1 MSREYKSKAMRV
13 VIALGANLGEPRA
26 QLEEAIEA
34 LREIIKIEAIS
45 SFYETKPFK
54 VNEEQPN
61 YINAV
66 LIGETNSEAEQLMKE
81 LLAIEERIGRK
92 RSTINAARLIDL
104 DIIDYQGM
112 VINSENLTLPH
123 PRAFEREFV
132 LRPWIEIDPEAQLTG
147 FGAVE
152 ELLAALS

>member
-1 MSREYKSKAMRV
+1 MRV
-13 VIALGANLGEPRA
+13 VIALGANLGNPRV

-34 LREIIKIEAIS
+34 LRDVMKIETTS

-66 LIGETNSEAEQLMKE
+66 LVGETNLEAEQLMKA

-104 DIIDYQGM
+104 DIIDYQGI

-123 PRAFEREFV
+123 PRAYERDFV
-132 LRPWIEIDPEAQLTG
+132 LRPWLEIDPEAQLTG
-147 FGAVE
+147 FGAVKD
-152 ELLAALS
+152 LLAALN

>member
-1 MSREYKSKAMRV
+1 MRV

-26 QLEEAIEA
+26 QLEEAIEV
-34 LREIIKIEAIS
+34 LRKVIKIEAIS

-66 LIGETNSEAEQLMKE
+66 LIGETNVEAEQLMKE

-123 PRAFEREFV
+123 PRA
-132 LRPWIEIDPEAQLTG
+132 
-147 FGAVE
+147 
-152 ELLAALS
+152 LSGSLCCGLG

>member
-1 MSREYKSKAMRV
+1 MRV

-34 LREIIKIEAIS
+34 LRDAIKIEAIS

-66 LIGETNSEAEQLMKE
+66 LIGETMLEAEQLMKE

-104 DIIDYQGM
+104 DIIDYQRM

-123 PRAFEREFV
+123 PRAYEREFV
-132 LRPWIEIDPEAQLTG
+132 LRPWIEIDPKAQLTG
-147 FGAVE
+147 FGAVK

>member
-1 MSREYKSKAMRV
+1 MRV

-34 LREIIKIEAIS
+34 LRDAIKIEAIS

-66 LIGETNSEAEQLMKE
+66 LIGETMLEAEQLMKE

-92 RSTINAARLIDL
+92 RSTLNAARLIDL
-104 DIIDYQGM
+104 DIIDYQRM

-132 LRPWIEIDPEAQLTG
+132 LRPWIEIDPKAQLTG
-147 FGAVE
+147 FGAVK

>member
-1 MSREYKSKAMRV
+1 MRV

-34 LREIIKIEAIS
+34 LRKIIKIEAVS

-66 LIGETNSEAEQLMKE
+66 LIGETNLEAEQLMKE

-132 LRPWIEIDPEAQLTG
+132 LRPWIEIDPEAHLTG
-147 FGAVE
+147 FGAVK
-152 ELLAALS
+152 ELLAALN

>member
-1 MSREYKSKAMRV
+1 MHLAQT
-13 VIALGANLGEPRA
+13 LGSLS

-34 LREIIKIEAIS
+34 LRKIIKIEAIS

-81 LLAIEERIGRK
+81 LLAIEQRLGRK
-92 RSTINAARLIDL
+92 RSTVNAARSIDL

-112 VINSENLTLPH
+112 IITSQNLTLPH

-132 LRPWIEIDPEAQLTG
+132 LQPWLEIDPEAHLIG
-147 FGAVE
+147 FGAVK

>member
-1 MSREYKSKAMRV
+1 MRV

-34 LREIIKIEAIS
+34 LRKVIKIEAIS

-66 LIGETNSEAEQLMKE
+66 LIGETMLEAEQLMKE

-92 RSTINAARLIDL
+92 RSTLNAARLIDL
-104 DIIDYQGM
+104 DIIDYQRM

-132 LRPWIEIDPEAQLTG
+132 LRPWIEIDPKAQLTG
-147 FGAVE
+147 FGAVK

>member
-1 MSREYKSKAMRV
+1 MRV

-34 LREIIKIEAIS
+34 LRKVIKIEAIS

-66 LIGETNSEAEQLMKE
+66 LIGETMLEAEQLMKE

-132 LRPWIEIDPEAQLTG
+132 LRPWIEIDPEAHLIG
-147 FGAVE
+147 FGAVK

>member
-1 MSREYKSKAMRV
+1 MRV

-34 LREIIKIEAIS
+34 LRDAIKIEAIS

-54 VNEEQPN
+54 VNEDQPN

-66 LIGETNSEAEQLMKE
+66 LIGETKLEAEQLMKE
-81 LLAIEERIGRK
+81 LLDIEERLGRK
-92 RSTINAARLIDL
+92 RSTLNAARSIDL

-112 VINSENLTLPH
+112 VINNENLTLPH
-123 PRAFEREFV
+123 PRAYEREFV
-132 LRPWIEIDPEAQLTG
+132 LRPWLEIDPEAQLTG
-147 FGAVE
+147 FGAVK
-152 ELLAALS
+152 ELLAALN

>member
-1 MSREYKSKAMRV
+1 MRV

-34 LREIIKIEAIS
+34 LRDAIKIEAIS

-66 LIGETNSEAEQLMKE
+66 LIGETMLEAEQLMKE

-132 LRPWIEIDPEAQLTG
+132 LRPWIEIDPKAQLTG
-147 FGAVE
+147 FGAVK

>member
-1 MSREYKSKAMRV
+1 MRV

-34 LREIIKIEAIS
+34 LRKVIKIEAIS

-54 VNEEQPN
+54 VNEKQPN

-66 LIGETNSEAEQLMKE
+66 LIGVTNLEAEQLMKE
-81 LLAIEERIGRK
+81 LLAIEGRIGRK

-104 DIIDYQGM
+104 DIIDYQRM

-132 LRPWIEIDPEAQLTG
+132 LRPWIEIDPKAQLTG
-147 FGAVE
+147 FGAVK
-152 ELLAALS
+152 ELLAALN

>member
-1 MSREYKSKAMRV
+1 MRV
-13 VIALGANLGEPRA
+13 VIALGANLGDPRT

-34 LREIIKIEAIS
+34 LRKVIKIEAIS

-54 VNEEQPN
+54 VKEEQPN

-66 LIGETNSEAEQLMKE
+66 LIGETNLEAEQLMKE

-132 LRPWIEIDPEAQLTG
+132 LRPWIEIDPKAQLTG
-147 FGAVE
+147 FGAVK
-152 ELLAALS
+152 ELLAALN

>member
-1 MSREYKSKAMRV
+1 MRV

-34 LREIIKIEAIS
+34 LRKVIKIEAIS

-66 LIGETNSEAEQLMKE
+66 LIGETNLEAEQLMKE

-132 LRPWIEIDPEAQLTG
+132 LRPWIEIDPKAQLTG

>member
-1 MSREYKSKAMRV
+1 MRV
-13 VIALGANLGEPRA
+13 VIALGANLGNPRT
-26 QLEEAIEA
+26 QLEEAIAA
-34 LREIIKIEAIS
+34 LREVIKIEAVS

-81 LLAIEERIGRK
+81 LLAIEQRLGRK
-92 RSTINAARLIDL
+92 RSTVNAARSIDL

-112 VINSENLTLPH
+112 IITSQNLTLPH

-132 LRPWIEIDPEAQLTG
+132 LQPWLEIDPEAHLIG
-147 FGAVE
+147 FGAVK

>member
-1 MSREYKSKAMRV
+1 MRV

-34 LREIIKIEAIS
+34 LRKVIKIEAIS

-66 LIGETNSEAEQLMKE
+66 LIGETMLEAEQLMKE

-92 RSTINAARLIDL
+92 RSTLNAARLIDL
-104 DIIDYQGM
+104 DIIDYQRM

-147 FGAVE
+147 FGTVK
-152 ELLAALS
+152 ELLAALN

>member
-1 MSREYKSKAMRV
+1 MRV

-34 LREIIKIEAIS
+34 LRKVIKIEAIS

-66 LIGETNSEAEQLMKE
+66 LIGETMLEAEQLMKE

-92 RSTINAARLIDL
+92 RSTLNAARLIDL
-104 DIIDYQGM
+104 DIIDYQRM

-132 LRPWIEIDPEAQLTG
+132 LRPWIEIDPKAQLTG
-147 FGAVE
+147 FGAVK
-152 ELLAALS
+152 ELLAALI

>member
-1 MSREYKSKAMRV
+1 MRV

-54 VNEEQPN
+54 VNEKQPN

-132 LRPWIEIDPEAQLTG
+132 LRPWIEIDPEAHLIG
-147 FGAVE
+147 FGAVK

>member
-1 MSREYKSKAMRV
+1 MRV

-34 LREIIKIEAIS
+34 LRKVIKIEAIS

-66 LIGETNSEAEQLMKE
+66 LIGETMLEAEQLMKE

-104 DIIDYQGM
+104 DIIDYQRM

-132 LRPWIEIDPEAQLTG
+132 LRPWIEIDPKAQLTG
-147 FGAVE
+147 FGAVK

>member
-1 MSREYKSKAMRV
+1 MRV

-34 LREIIKIEAIS
+34 LRDAIKIEAIS

-66 LIGETNSEAEQLMKE
+66 LIGETMLEAEQLMKE

-92 RSTINAARLIDL
+92 RSTLNAARLIDL
-104 DIIDYQGM
+104 DIIDYQRM

-123 PRAFEREFV
+123 PRAYEREFV
-132 LRPWIEIDPEAQLTG
+132 LRPWIEIDPKAQLTG
-147 FGAVE
+147 FGAVK

>member
-1 MSREYKSKAMRV
+1 MRV

-34 LREIIKIEAIS
+34 LRKIIKIEAIS

-54 VNEEQPN
+54 VSEKQPN

-81 LLAIEERIGRK
+81 LLAIEQRLGRK
-92 RSTINAARLIDL
+92 RSTVNAARLIDL

-112 VINSENLTLPH
+112 IITSQNLTLPH

-132 LRPWIEIDPEAQLTG
+132 LQPWLEIDPEAQLTG
-147 FGAVE
+147 FGAVK

>member
-1 MSREYKSKAMRV
+1 MRV
-13 VIALGANLGEPRA
+13 VIALGANLGNPRT

-34 LREIIKIEAIS
+34 LRKVIKIEAVS

-81 LLAIEERIGRK
+81 LLAIEQRLGRK
-92 RSTINAARLIDL
+92 RSTVNAARSIDL

-112 VINSENLTLPH
+112 IITSQNLTLPH

-132 LRPWIEIDPEAQLTG
+132 LQPWLEIDPEAHLIG
-147 FGAVE
+147 FGAVK

>member
-1 MSREYKSKAMRV
+1 MRV

-34 LREIIKIEAIS
+34 LKKVINIEAIS

-66 LIGETNSEAEQLMKE
+66 LIGETNLEAENLMKE

-132 LRPWIEIDPEAQLTG
+132 LRPWIEIDPKAQLTG
-147 FGAVE
+147 FGAVK
-152 ELLAALS
+152 ELLAALN

>member
-1 MSREYKSKAMRV
+1 
-13 VIALGANLGEPRA
+13 
-26 QLEEAIEA
+26 
-34 LREIIKIEAIS
+34 
-45 SFYETKPFK
+45 
-54 VNEEQPN
+54 
-61 YINAV
+61 
-66 LIGETNSEAEQLMKE
+66 MKE

-132 LRPWIEIDPEAQLTG
+132 LQPWLEIDPEAHLIG
-147 FGAVE
+147 FGAVK

>member
-1 MSREYKSKAMRV
+1 MRV

-34 LREIIKIEAIS
+34 LRDAIKIEAIS

-66 LIGETNSEAEQLMKE
+66 LIGETMLEAEQLMKE

-104 DIIDYQGM
+104 DIIDYQRM

-123 PRAFEREFV
+123 PRAYEREFV
-132 LRPWIEIDPEAQLTG
+132 LRPWIEIDPKAQLTG
-147 FGAVE
+147 FGAVK
-152 ELLAALS
+152 ELLAALN

>member
-1 MSREYKSKAMRV
+1 MRV

-34 LREIIKIEAIS
+34 LRKVIKIEAIS

-66 LIGETNSEAEQLMKE
+66 LIGETMLEAEQLMKE

-112 VINSENLTLPH
+112 VISSENLTLPH

-132 LRPWIEIDPEAQLTG
+132 LRPWIEIDPKAQLTG
-147 FGAVE
+147 FGAVK
-152 ELLAALS
+152 ELLAALN

>member
-1 MSREYKSKAMRV
+1 MRV

-34 LREIIKIEAIS
+34 LRDAIKIEAIS

-66 LIGETNSEAEQLMKE
+66 LIGETMLEAEQLMKE

-92 RSTINAARLIDL
+92 RSTLNAARLIDL
-104 DIIDYQGM
+104 DIIDYQRM

-132 LRPWIEIDPEAQLTG
+132 LRPWIEIDPKAQLTG
-147 FGAVE
+147 FGAVK
-152 ELLAALS
+152 ELLAALN

>member
-1 MSREYKSKAMRV
+1 MRV

-34 LREIIKIEAIS
+34 LRKIIKIEAIS

-81 LLAIEERIGRK
+81 LLAIEQRLGRK
-92 RSTINAARLIDL
+92 RSTVNAARSIDL

-112 VINSENLTLPH
+112 IITSQNLTLPH

-132 LRPWIEIDPEAQLTG
+132 LQPWLEIDPEAHLIG
-147 FGAVE
+147 FGAVK
-152 ELLAALS
+152 ELLGALS